1 MTHIAKALVLAG
13 LIAIPLVSAPPVM
26 AEGITVFAAASLK
39 TALDLA
45 AADWQTKTGN
55 TVTISYAGT
64 PQLAQQIQNGAPADL
79 FLSASETWMD
89 TLSDA
94 KLIDPATR
102 ADLWGNTLVLVTG
115 DAAAGAVTIDA
126 SLDLARL
133 LNGGKLSMALI
144 DSVPAGQYGK
154 EALNTL
160 GLWASASP
168 FVVQSENVRAA
179 LVLVARKEAALGIVY
194 GSDAVAEPA
203 VHVLGTF
210 PEASHRPIVYPGA
223 VTTDAADARDAAA
236 FLIYLATDASAA
248 FTAQGFTVMTK

>member
-1 MTHIAKALVLAG
+1 VIHVPKALVLAG
-13 LIAIPLVSAPPVM
+13 IIAVSAMSPRAAV
-26 AEGITVFAAASLK
+26 AGDITVFAAASLK
-39 TALDLA
+39 TALDQA

-89 TLSDA
+89 TLSEA
-94 KLIDPATR
+94 ALIDAATR
-102 ADLWGNTLVLVTG
+102 TDLWGNTLVLVTG
-115 DAAAGAVTIDA
+115 DAAARAVTIDT
-126 SLDLARL
+126 SLDLAGL

-154 EALNTL
+154 EALDRL

-194 GSDAVAEPA
+194 GSDAMAEPA
-203 VHVLGTF
+203 VHMLGTF
-210 PEASHRPIVYPGA
+210 PETSHRPIIYPGA
-223 VTTDAADARDAAA
+223 VTADAANAGDAAA
-236 FLIYLATDASAA
+236 FLTYLATDASAA
-248 FTAQGFTVMTK
+248 FTAQGFTVLTK